1 MKSITGLVALSC
13 ILFLS
18 ACVTSKIMPV
28 QVEERGI
35 EHVVDKN
42 YEIGQR
48 KSVYVG
54 DAMVRLK
61 DYFVHRV
68 VEAAIEPNVD
78 FSMEGSNLN
87 GTGMH
92 VILKGKK
99 SDSYPIVGI
108 ADLDGQKLYVVQVP
122 GRNVAANI
130 NVAGCMPCVLFDVN
144 TGAPVSKGIFGNGY
158 FTPGDGFTRITPS
171 SVRMARSSTESIIAE
186 KGYINQEIIYSG
198 LAGGAMRLA
207 YREYSKED
215 HARPAFYQ
223 ELTYDLNSQFI
234 RFRNI
239 RIQVHS
245 ATNESISYTV
255 LEDGH

>member
-1 MKSITGLVALSC
+1 MKIQAILST
-13 ILFLS
+13 LLLS
-18 ACVTSKIMPV
+18 ACATSQIMPI
-28 QVEERGI
+28 QPEERGI
-35 EHVVDKN
+35 EHVVDKSFQL
-42 YEIGQR
+42 GQR

-54 DAMVRLK
+54 EAMVRLK
-61 DYFVHRV
+61 DYYAHRV
-68 VEAAIEPNVD
+68 VEAAVEPNVD

-92 VILKGKK
+92 VILTGKK
-99 SDSYPIVGI
+99 GNSYPVSGI
-108 ADLDGQKLYVVQVP
+108 ADLEGQKLYVVQVP

-130 NVAGCMPCVLFDVN
+130 DVAGCMPCALFDVN
-144 TGAPVSKGIFGNGY
+144 TGAPIAKGIFGNGY

-171 SVRMARSSTESIIAE
+171 SLRMSRSNSESISAE

-198 LAGGAMRLA
+198 LAGGAIRLS

-215 HARPAFYQ
+215 LARPAFYQ

-245 ATNESISYTV
+245 ATNEGISYTV
-255 LEDGH
+255 VEDGH